1 MTKDERQELRQ
12 IQETLIVA
20 LAKITE
26 ILGASKPVVPIR
38 AKRPLDPLG
47 CDSEAKERFIA
58 P

>member
-12 IQETLIVA
+12 IQEALIVA

-26 ILGASKPVVPIR
+26 MLGTSKPNR
-38 AKRPLDPLG
+38 HARPEY
-47 CDSEAKERFIA
+47 DSEAKERFIA

>member
-26 ILGASKPVVPIR
+26 MLGTPNPAPTSRYK
-38 AKRPLDPLG
+38 D
-47 CDSEAKERFIA
+47 DSEAKERFIA

>member
-26 ILGASKPVVPIR
+26 MLGTPKPAPAVR
-38 AKRPLDPLG
+38 YKD
-47 CDSEAKERFIA
+47 DSEAKERFIA

>member
-1 MTKDERQELRQ
+1 MTKEERQELRQ

-26 ILGASKPVVPIR
+26 MLGASKAPTR

>member
-26 ILGASKPVVPIR
+26 MLGTS
-38 AKRPLDPLG
+38 RPGRVANPEY
-47 CDSEAKERFIA
+47 DSEAMERFIA

>member
-26 ILGASKPVVPIR
+26 MLGTPKYGKVVSPEY
-38 AKRPLDPLG
+38 
-47 CDSEAKERFIA
+47 DSEAKERFIA

>member
-26 ILGASKPVVPIR
+26 MLGTPNPR
-38 AKRPLDPLG
+38 EHLPLG
-47 CDSEAKERFIA
+47 TRTTPKQRKGLSPHE
-58 P
+58 

>member
-26 ILGASKPVVPIR
+26 MLGTPKPSKVTSFEH
-38 AKRPLDPLG
+38 
-47 CDSEAKERFIA
+47 DSAAKERFIA

>member
-12 IQETLIVA
+12 VQETLIEA

-26 ILGASKPVVPIR
+26 MLGTKKAEDPVIR
-38 AKRPLDPLG
+38 DAY
-47 CDSEAKERFIA
+47 DSADKERFIA

>member
-26 ILGASKPVVPIR
+26 MRGTPKPTPTSR
-38 AKRPLDPLG
+38 YKD
-47 CDSEAKERFIA
+47 DSEAKERFIA